1 MPGLSSRFRLP
12 TSWHSCRIRATI
24 CQHNMQRILFSLL
37 LVSLV
42 AMPACTKTKKPDA
55 KPDTRVVVTA
65 GSYDQ
70 LIKESKKPIVLDFWA
85 SWCGPC
91 KVMDPILAEASVER
105 PDVIFGKVNVDERPK
120 LAQKCEIRAIPT
132 LLIIVEGKV
141 VKTSVGVVKKEALLQ
156 LVDEAVKKK
165 PQA

>member
-1 MPGLSSRFRLP
+1 
-12 TSWHSCRIRATI
+12 
-24 CQHNMQRILFSLL
+24 MQRILFPLL

-42 AMPACTKTKKPDA
+42 GMPACTKTKKPDA
-55 KPDTRVVVTA
+55 KPDARVVVTA

-91 KVMDPILAEASVER
+91 KVMDPIFADASVER
-105 PDVIFGKVNVDERPK
+105 PDVIFGKVNVDEQPK
-120 LAQKCEIRAIPT
+120 LAQKYEIRAIPT

-141 VKTSVGVVKKEALLQ
+141 VKTSVGVMKKEALLK
-156 LVDEAVKKK
+156 LINEAVKNNPKT
-165 PQA
+165 